1 MPLVCPHITTVIVNK
16 IINSQNYHNFHICTF
31 FYLLG
36 SMDFLGWTIRW
47 RPTCGPFSY
56 YRRKNLELTTLK
68 PNHQKRRKRN
78 DANVQFYKQTK
89 NYFKLWSYQ
98 CTSSNYDCT
107 SIKSF
112 PIIKSIYIRGFTKF
126 GIKVLWRLQ
135 FFIGSRT
142 LNLKF
147 QEARTCSL

>member
-1 MPLVCPHITTVIVNK
+1 
-16 IINSQNYHNFHICTF
+16 
-31 FYLLG
+31 
-36 SMDFLGWTIRW
+36 MDFLGWTIRW

-112 PIIKSIYIRGFTKF
+112 PIIKSIYIKSSQNKKDPNDVTAALFLVGFFCCWQLRKRQRKRGSCDV
-126 GIKVLWRLQ
+126 IKVLLISWRL
-135 FFIGSRT
+135 
-142 LNLKF
+142 
-147 QEARTCSL
+147 